1 MKNFSILGYGHIGKV
16 HEQAI
21 RASENANLV
30 GIIDFELPS
39 DLDVKG
45 YTALETFLNED
56 TESDVVVIATPNG
69 LHREHAIRCLKGG
82 KNVLIEKPLALTKE
96 DAEEILAVANEKNLR
111 VFSSMQLRFSPVVQY
126 VKKLIDN
133 KALGKIHLINIQ
145 CYWNRN
151 KAYYKLRDWHG
162 TNELDGGV
170 LFTQFSHFVD
180 VINYWFDEVSCTSSK
195 SFNFNH
201 TDVTD
206 FDDSGFVEFTADNAV
221 GHMTY
226 TTSVFNK
233 NFESTITIIAEKGT
247 IKIGG
252 QYINEMLY
260 SDLKNVCCSQK
271 VSTDQ
276 KNFHLE
282 LIDEVSDALF
292 RNNESILDAK
302 NALNLVKFIQVANK
316 MANDNNLT
324 PKEYEIS
331 HT

>member
-21 RASENANLV
+21 RASESANLV

-56 TESDVVVIATPNG
+56 SVTDVVVIATPNG

-96 DAEEILAVANEKNLR
+96 DAEEILAIANEKKLR

-133 KALGKIHLINIQ
+133 KALGKIHLVNIQ

-180 VINYWFDEVSCTSSK
+180 VMNYWFDEVNCTSSK

-206 FDDSGFVEFTADNAV
+206 FDDSGFIEFTADDAV

-260 SDLKNVCCSQK
+260 SDLKNICCSQK

-282 LIDEVSDALF
+282 LIDEVADALM
-292 RNNESILDAK
+292 RHNESILDAE
-302 NALNLVKFIQVANK
+302 NAINLVKFIQRANTLAK
-316 MANDNNLT
+316 DNKLT
-324 PKEYEIS
+324 LEEYEIS
-331 HT
+331 HA

>member
-21 RASENANLV
+21 KESENAKLV
-30 GIIDFELPS
+30 AVIDFELPS

-45 YTALETFLNED
+45 YTALETFLKED
-56 TESDVVVIATPNG
+56 TETDVVVIATPNG
-69 LHREHAIRCLKGG
+69 FHREHAIRCLKGG
-82 KNVLIEKPLALTKE
+82 KNVLIEKPLALTVE
-96 DAEEILAVANEKNLR
+96 DAEEILAVAKEKNLR

-133 KALGKIHLINIQ
+133 KALGKVHLINIQ

-151 KAYYKLRDWHG
+151 KAYYKMREWHG

-170 LFTQFSHFVD
+170 LFTQFSHFID
-180 VINYWFDEVSCTSSK
+180 IINYWFDEVNCVSSK

-201 TDVTD
+201 EDVTE
-206 FDDSGFVEFTADNAV
+206 FDDSGFVEFTANDAV

-247 IKIGG
+247 LKIGG

-260 SDLKNVCCSQK
+260 SDLKNICCSQN

-276 KNFHLE
+276 KNFHSE
-282 LIDEVSDALF
+282 LINEVSDALM
-292 RNNESILDAK
+292 RHNESILDAVH
-302 NALNLVKFIQVANK
+302 AVDLVNFIETANK
-316 MANDNNLT
+316 LAQKNKLIAT
-324 PKEYEIS
+324 YEVS
-331 HT
+331 HA